1 MDARGVLALRVHLEE
16 LASAA
21 SARSGRVAPAMMIGL
36 LREAEAV
43 MKRILVALDGS
54 PRAPKVLEAAT
65 HLAELAGGK
74 LVLYRAI
81 TVSPDLPRSVLVETS
96 RRLEDILL
104 ANAREDLARVA
115 AGLRPELVDKIGTT
129 FAIPWD
135 GICRAAREYEADLIV
150 IGSHGYGGIDRILGT
165 TAGKVV
171 NHADRNVLVVR
182 NSL

>member
-1 MDARGVLALRVHLEE
+1 MT
-16 LASAA
+16 
-21 SARSGRVAPAMMIGL
+21 GL
-36 LREAEAV
+36 LRETEAV

-54 PRAPKVLEAAT
+54 PRASRVLEAAAR
-65 HLAELAGGK
+65 LAELAGGK

-81 TVSPDLPRSVLVETS
+81 TVSPDLPRHVLVETD
-96 RRLEDILL
+96 RRLEDTLL
-104 ANAREDLARVA
+104 ANARDDLGGA
-115 AGLRPELVDKIGTT
+115 AAHLRPNLVEKLVTA

-135 GICRAAREYEADLIV
+135 GICRAARECEADLIV

>member
-1 MDARGVLALRVHLEE
+1 
-16 LASAA
+16 
-21 SARSGRVAPAMMIGL
+21 
-36 LREAEAV
+36 
-43 MKRILVALDGS
+43 MKRILVGLDGS
-54 PRAPKVLEAAT
+54 PRAHKVLEAAVR
-65 HLAELAGGK
+65 LAELAGGK

-81 TVSPDLPRSVLVETS
+81 TVSPDLPREVLVETD

-104 ANAREDLARVA
+104 ANARDDLGRTATQ
-115 AGLRPELVDKIGTT
+115 LRPELVERTLAA

-135 GICRAAREYEADLIV
+135 GICRAARECEADLIV
-150 IGSHGYGGIDRILGT
+150 IGSHGYGGIDRVLGT

>member
-1 MDARGVLALRVHLEE
+1 MKHL
-16 LASAA
+16 
-21 SARSGRVAPAMMIGL
+21 
-36 LREAEAV
+36 
-43 MKRILVALDGS
+43 LVALDGS
-54 PRAPKVLEAAT
+54 PRAPKVLEAAAR
-65 HLAELAGGK
+65 LAELAGSK

-81 TVSPDLPRSVLVETS
+81 TVSPDLPREVLVEAD

-104 ANAREDLARVA
+104 ANARDDLVRIA
-115 AGLRPELVDKIGTT
+115 AHLRPELVEKMMTA

-135 GICRAAREYEADLIV
+135 GICRAARECEADLIV
-150 IGSHGYGGIDRILGT
+150 IGAHGYGGIDRILGT